1 MAFHTINRKHLV
13 KSVIYRIY
21 SSLITFSVA
30 FYLTGNLVASISI
43 GVIDSIFKIF
53 SYYIFDEVWMKIVGF
68 KPRPA
73 VIWFTGLSGSGKTTI
88 ANNLMEKFKSKS
100 AVPVLLDG
108 DEIRHAIRQSGF
120 DHDSRRKHNLNV
132 GYISSLF
139 EKQGNIVIVALIS
152 PYEDIRNE
160 VRAMCSN
167 FIEVYVTTSLEV
179 CIERDVKG
187 LYKKAIAGEIKN
199 FTGISDPYF
208 PPINPEVKI
217 DTSEMTV
224 EACVNKI
231 FDTYRLKK

>member
-13 KSVIYRIY
+13 KSIIYRIY

-30 FYLTGNLVASISI
+30 FYLTGNLVASVSI
-43 GVIDSIFKIF
+43 GLLDSVLKIF

-160 VRAMCSN
+160 IRAMCTN

-208 PPINPEVKI
+208 PPTKPEVKI